1 MSVGMNEVLMESLH
15 GSRYLESACSA
26 DTISMYSIDRCL
38 WAGNTG
44 FGEIV
49 IAKSPVYGDVMF
61 IDKEL
66 QSAESD
72 EAIYH
77 EHLVHPVMAATA
89 HILNRKVLIVG
100 GGEGA
105 TAREVLKW
113 DSVSEVQW
121 VDIDGMLVD
130 LCRRH
135 LSWADDTVY
144 NDPRL
149 HYHAHDI
156 RQFFRENTTQFDVI
170 ILDLPDPDVDTLEG
184 TIDTLENYTLYGQH
198 FWQAVRNHL
207 QPAGAVV
214 SHVGPISPGGEESK
228 NRSGLAWVRD
238 TATGANIGASGHPY
252 HVCIPSFQGEWGF
265 WMSCAPVINPELPQG
280 LRIMDSE
287 VMRLAFTWPA
297 YWSSPWFGFVN

>member
-1 MSVGMNEVLMESLH
+1 MSVNPELIASLH

-38 WAGNTG
+38 WAGDTEFG
-44 FGEIV
+44 GEIV
-49 IAKSPVYGDVMF
+49 IAKSPVYGGVLF

-66 QSAESD
+66 QSAEAD

-77 EHLVHPVMAATA
+77 EHLVHPVMSATA
-89 HILNRKVLIVG
+89 HIPNRKILIVG

-113 DSVSEVQW
+113 DNVAEVQW

-135 LSWADDTVY
+135 LAWANDDVY
-144 NDPRL
+144 NDPRV
-149 HYHAHDI
+149 HFHAQDI
-156 RQFFRENTTQFDVI
+156 RAFFRENRTKFDVI
-170 ILDLPDPDVDTLEG
+170 ILDLPDPDVDELLSETDANDDGE
-184 TIDTLENYTLYGQH
+184 YMLYGARFFH
-198 FWQAVRNHL
+198 ILNTRL
-207 QPAGAVV
+207 EAGGAIV
-214 SHVGPISPGGEESK
+214 SHVGPISPGGDETV
-228 NRSGLAWVRD
+228 RRPGLAWVRN
-238 TATGANIGASGHPY
+238 TAISNGGRGFPY

-265 WMSCAPVINPELPQG
+265 WMSVPPIGNPALPQT
-280 LRIMDSE
+280 LRVMDSE

-297 YWSSPWFGFVN
+297 YWFSSWVGTL

>member
-1 MSVGMNEVLMESLH
+1 MAVVNNELVASLH
-15 GSRYLESACSA
+15 GSRYLESACST

-49 IAKSPVYGDVMF
+49 IAKSPVYGNVMF

-89 HILNRKVLIVG
+89 HIPNRKVLIVG

-113 DSVSEVQW
+113 QNVAEVQW
-121 VDIDGMLVD
+121 VDIDGDLVN

-135 LSWADDTVY
+135 LGWADENVY

-149 HYHAHDI
+149 HFSAMDI
-156 RQFFRENTTQFDVI
+156 REFLRNVPTRFDVI
-170 ILDLPDPDVDTLEG
+170 ILDLPDPDVDALRSTSDAG
-184 TIDTLENYTLYGQH
+184 QNYALYGER
-198 FWQAVRNHL
+198 FFTVIREHL
-207 QPAGAVV
+207 TADGAIV
-214 SHVGPISPGGEESK
+214 SHVGPISPGGDESM
-228 NRSGLAWVRD
+228 NRAGSAWIREV
-238 TATGANIGASGHPY
+238 TLKTNIGTGYPY

-265 WMSCAPVINPELPQG
+265 WMSVAPIANPALPQH
-280 LRIMDSE
+280 LRVMDEE

-297 YWSSPWFGFVN
+297 YWFSPFVGVF